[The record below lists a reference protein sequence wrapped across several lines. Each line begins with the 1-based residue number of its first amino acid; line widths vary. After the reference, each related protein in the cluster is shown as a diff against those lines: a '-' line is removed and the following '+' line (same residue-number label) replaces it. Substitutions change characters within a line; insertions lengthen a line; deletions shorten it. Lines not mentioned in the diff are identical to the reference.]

1 LSSNRPSRAERG
13 PSGPLFLA
21 LLLLVLFVAAPFAA
35 AAPKAKDWRDWI
47 NSAEAYYLTPEE
59 REAWKRVNSSEQADA
74 FIAEF
79 YHRRGEAFQK
89 DLLTRVEFADK
100 QFGLGDVRGSRT
112 AQGKVFAI
120 LGSPTT
126 QRIERNP
133 NASTLPGTGQAN
145 SVEQGA
151 QQQTTWIYRK
161 DRLPQDVPNPLP
173 ELTVRYLTDTRRL
186 QQDLDNPGLV
196 EPFLR
201 RVAQFRSRQAI
212 EATANGTGGATA
224 SAGTVI
230 APTVGSMP
238 GQDPLWNA
246 PEGLNGALFTGEPYI
261 SPTEEPMYAVSFYIP
276 KSAAAFTPVKSALF
290 VGLVRDAGGKIV
302 ANKREQVTLGDYDA
316 ASGDRVV
323 DRGLQLPA
331 GKYTG
336 DFALFTPEGTTLL
349 ANHRFDFEVPAP
361 SVPRASALLLTSRI
375 DTLENQQPF
384 DPFTFV
390 AQRYAVKGDRRFK
403 ASEKIG
409 FFTVVANP
417 TASPDPSLTMKMTFT
432 KDGQPSFKTP
442 AEPVQATQTGPHTY
456 LVGNQ
461 FEADTFKPG
470 HYTMEVLI
478 RDLKADQ
485 ATTQPYVL
493 KTEFDVVP

>member
-1 LSSNRPSRAERG
+1 MSSNRPSRAERG
-13 PSGPLFLA
+13 PSGPLFFA
-21 LLLLVLFVAAPFAA
+21 LLLLILSAAAPFAA
-35 AAPKAKDWRDWI
+35 AASKPKDSRDWI
-47 NSAEAYYLTPEE
+47 NSAEAYYLLPEE
-59 REAWKRVNSSEQADA
+59 REAWKKVVTSEQADA

-100 QFGLGDVRGSRT
+100 QFGLGDNRGSRT
-112 AQGKVFAI
+112 AQGKVFVI

-173 ELTVRYLTDTRRL
+173 ELTVKYQTDTRRL
-186 QQDLDNPGLV
+186 QQDFDNPGLV
-196 EPFLR
+196 EPFLH
-201 RVAQFRSRQAI
+201 RVALFRSQQAI
-212 EATANGTGGATA
+212 EATANGAGNTATA
-224 SAGTVI
+224 SAGST

-246 PEGLNGALFTGEPYI
+246 PVGLNGVLFTGEPYV
-261 SPTEEPMYAVSFYIP
+261 SPTEEPMYAVSFYVP
-276 KSAAAFTPVKSALF
+276 KSAASFTPIKSALF
-290 VGLVRDAGGKIV
+290 VGLVKDASGKIV
-302 ANKREQVTLGDYDA
+302 ANRREQVNLSDYD
-316 ASGDRVV
+316 ASGDRIV

-349 ANHRFDFEVPAP
+349 ANQRVDFEVPAA
-361 SVPRASALLLTSRI
+361 SASRASALLLTSKI
-375 DTLENQQPF
+375 EELPNQQPF

-390 AQRYAVKGDRRFK
+390 AQRYAVKADRKFK
-403 ASEKIG
+403 ASDKIG
-409 FFTVVANP
+409 FFTVIANP
-417 TASPDPSLTMKMTFT
+417 TANPDPSMTMKMTFT

-442 AEPVQATQTGPHTY
+442 AEPVQAMQTGPHTY

-493 KTEFDVVP
+493 KTDFDVVP